1 MSREELLLHLS
12 NLGQF
17 GQEARVMA
25 SSRDTNR
32 VDVVALIV
40 RKNNEI
46 LVEKRKK
53 DRRVDPGKTAIPGG
67 HVEDPESLEQA
78 CARELKE
85 ELELEC
91 SDFRFVAS
99 MPHDTISEKQM
110 VHYYSCENW
119 KGVPKNREAD
129 SIFWISIENLGC
141 LDFEI
146 DKSAIRRFLGQT
158 SQT

>member
-1 MSREELLLHLS
+1 
-12 NLGQF
+12 
-17 GQEARVMA
+17 MA
-25 SSRDTNR
+25 SSGDTNR

-46 LVEKRKK
+46 LVEKRKR
-53 DRRVDPGKTAIPGG
+53 DRIVDPGKTAIPGG
-67 HVEDPESLEQA
+67 HVEDPESFEEA

-85 ELELEC
+85 ELDLDC

-129 SIFWISIENLGC
+129 AIFWTSVENLEC

-146 DKSAIRRFLGQT
+146 DKRAIQRFLRQT
-158 SQT
+158 NHRQDSKHS

>member
-1 MSREELLLHLS
+1 
-12 NLGQF
+12 
-17 GQEARVMA
+17 MA
-25 SSRDTNR
+25 SSKDLKR

-40 RKNNEI
+40 RRNNEI

-53 DRRVDPGKTAIPGG
+53 DRRVDAGKTAIPGG
-67 HVEDPESLEQA
+67 HVEDPESFEQA

-85 ELELEC
+85 ELDLEC

-99 MPHDTISEKQM
+99 MPHDTISEKQV
-110 VHYYSCENW
+110 VHYYLCENW

-129 SIFWISIENLGC
+129 SIFWTSVENLEC

-146 DKSAIRRFLGQT
+146 DRKAVRQSLGQANQ
-158 SQT
+158 SDRKPALKKRLE

>member
-1 MSREELLLHLS
+1 
-12 NLGQF
+12 
-17 GQEARVMA
+17 MA

-53 DRRVDPGKTAIPGG
+53 DRRVDPGKTVIPGG
-67 HVEDPESLEQA
+67 HVEDPESFEQA
-78 CARELKE
+78 CARELRE
-85 ELELEC
+85 ELVLEC

-99 MPHDTISEKQM
+99 MPHDAISEKQM

-119 KGVPKNREAD
+119 KGDPKNREAD
-129 SIFWISIENLGC
+129 AIFWTSVDNLEC

-146 DKSAIRRFLGQT
+146 DKRAVRRFLRQKT
-158 SQT
+158 SQTG